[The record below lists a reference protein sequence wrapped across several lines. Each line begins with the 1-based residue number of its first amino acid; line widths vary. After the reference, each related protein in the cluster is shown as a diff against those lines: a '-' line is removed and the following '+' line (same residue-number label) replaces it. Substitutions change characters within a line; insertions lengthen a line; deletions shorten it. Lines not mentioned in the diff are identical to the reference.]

1 MNFIRNG
8 SYYIIAKYRD
18 FEKPE
23 IIPLKQSWYLENG
36 INDFI
41 YGNDI
46 ASIDLV
52 TTKFSSVEGFKKLLN
67 KEGLLKNNFVDLYI
81 AHKHKYKGKNYLNTL
96 ELLFNQKDYRSE
108 LINKIANNR
117 LNNIETKKSDI
128 ENFYNRFFNKIN
140 TRESFKKFFTLP
152 FKPNNEYFSLE
163 ILKEGNALKLKY
175 SNVIKDY
182 ITTRNIVNMWNLY
195 DTLSRKYDDIDEIKK
210 GDLLANDYINALNI
224 RNNRRIDEGEIMK
237 MIDKKQVPG
246 QITMDEFLNNMN
258 AKENKIENNS
268 VEQLFLEER
277 RIREEEPFDSPLL
290 NDLSER
296 LTIYEMIE
304 NLTSD
309 QIKELTPKDRLKLH
323 MIDYVDYKN
332 IVSDGASAKTR

>member
-8 SYYIIAKYRD
+8 SYYIVAKYRD

-23 IIPLKQSWYLENG
+23 IIPLRQSWYLEDG

-52 TTKFSSVEGFKKLLN
+52 TTKFSSIEGFKKLLN

-81 AHKHKYKGKNYLNTL
+81 VHDHKYKGKKYLNTL
-96 ELLFNQKDYRSE
+96 ELLFNQKDYRTE
-108 LINKIANNR
+108 LINKMANNR
-117 LNNIETKKSDI
+117 LNNIETKQKDT

-163 ILKEGNALKLKY
+163 ILKEQNAFKLKY
-175 SNVIKDY
+175 SNVTKDY

-210 GDLLANDYINALNI
+210 GNLLVTDYINTLNV

-237 MIDKKQVPG
+237 MIDKNQVPG
-246 QITMDEFLNNMN
+246 QITMDDFLNNVTTEK
-258 AKENKIENNS
+258 KEIDSVKALLIE
-268 VEQLFLEER
+268 EK
-277 RIREEEPFDSPLL
+277 RIRDEEPFDDPLL

-304 NLTSD
+304 KLTSE
-309 QIKELTPKDRLKLH
+309 QIKTLSPKDRLKLH

-332 IVSDGASAKTR
+332 IISSGNKTR

>member
-8 SYYIIAKYRD
+8 SYYIVAKYRD

-23 IIPLKQSWYLENG
+23 IIPLRQSWYLEDG

-52 TTKFSSVEGFKKLLN
+52 TTKFSSIEGFKKLLN

-81 AHKHKYKGKNYLNTL
+81 VHDHKYKGKKYLNTL
-96 ELLFNQKDYRSE
+96 ELLFNQKDYRTE
-108 LINKIANNR
+108 LIDKMANNR
-117 LNNIETKKSDI
+117 LNNIETKQKDT

-163 ILKEGNALKLKY
+163 ILKEQNAFKLKY
-175 SNVIKDY
+175 SNVTKDY

-210 GDLLANDYINALNI
+210 GNLLVTDYINTLNV

-237 MIDKKQVPG
+237 MIDKNQVPG
-246 QITMDEFLNNMN
+246 QITMDDFLNNVTTEK
-258 AKENKIENNS
+258 KEIDSVKALLIE
-268 VEQLFLEER
+268 EK
-277 RIREEEPFDSPLL
+277 RIRDEEPFDDPLL

-304 NLTSD
+304 KLTSE
-309 QIKELTPKDRLKLH
+309 QIKTLSPKDRLKLH

-332 IVSDGASAKTR
+332 IISSGNKTR